1 MNMELIIE
9 NFKTVALNFPKRKKR
24 NRIEKNWDSSKKQ
37 SITLEK
43 QSVLFDGDKGG
54 VFVQYR
60 LPPYLRNKLVR
71 KEINLSGYFEPQEK
85 DQEIEDFLD
94 IDAYLRLKDVDPIEF
109 LLTGRLISKN
119 SLK

>member
-1 MNMELIIE
+1 MELIIE

-37 SITLEK
+37 SIVLEK
-43 QSVLFDGDKGG
+43 QSVIVDGDKGG
-54 VFVQYR
+54 VFVKFKI
-60 LPPYLRNKLVR
+60 PPYLKDKLVR
-71 KEINLSGYFEPQEK
+71 KEIKLSGYFEPQEK

-94 IDAYLRLKDVDPIEF
+94 IDAYLRLKDIDPIEF
-109 LLTGRLISKN
+109 LLTGRLISTN

>member
-1 MNMELIIE
+1 MEVIIE
-9 NFKTVALNFPKRKKR
+9 NFKTIALNFPKRKKR

-43 QSVLFDGDKGG
+43 QSVYFDGDKGG
-54 VFVQYR
+54 VFVQFK
-60 LPPYLRNKLVR
+60 LPPYLKDKFVK

-85 DQEIEDFLD
+85 DEEIENSLD
-94 IDAYLRLKDVDPIEF
+94 IDAYLRLKDIDPIEF
-109 LLTGRLISKN
+109 LLTGHLISKN